1 MPYRLPW
8 VKAPQSGEWLGYWL
22 LRIGA
27 VYGMRLRALLALAG
41 VGDVRFVEPT
51 WARLGCRP
59 LLDWS
64 GMSVLLGEP
73 LPRLKR
79 MQALASPPARWAQL
93 GYCPS
98 CLRSDLRNA
107 RTPYWRR
114 SWMDPYV
121 AVCGRHRRLLRPI
134 ESNIVRP
141 QVDLH
146 QGTRLLSWLADND
159 APGKWPQMTPQDVR
173 ALTHLQAQLKPGRS
187 RIPLFP
193 TKAVLLRRRVDAIAA
208 DLHRHGEAGRVTF
221 VHVPRF
227 GGWLAG
233 VRDLQARQN
242 LLHGVVRRLAQ
253 EDGDGPRCGASL
265 IGIRYSP
272 GAAST
277 GLTANS
283 EADPVGPSQT
293 CCKAAISGSSALTI
307 GPSKAAS
314 SGGCRSVADY

>member
-1 MPYRLPW
+1 MTGAGRLPW
-8 VKAPQSGEWLGYWL
+8 VTAPRPGEWLGYWL
-22 LRIGA
+22 LRIGS

-64 GMSVLLGEP
+64 GMSALLGEP

-114 SWMDPYV
+114 AWMDPYV
-121 AVCGRHRRLLRPI
+121 VVCGRHRRPLRPI
-134 ESNIVRP
+134 ESNLVRP
-141 QVDLH
+141 QVALH
-146 QGTRLLSWLADND
+146 QGTRLLSRLAEDD
-159 APGKWPQMTPQDVR
+159 APWDGTEMTPQNVR
-173 ALTHLQAQLKPGRS
+173 ALTHLQAQMKPG
-187 RIPLFP
+187 
-193 TKAVLLRRRVDAIAA
+193 AAGLRCSPREPSCCVAASTPSQA
-208 DLHRHGEAGRVTF
+208 DLHRSGEAGRITL

-233 VRDLQARQN
+233 VRDLQARQR
-242 LLHGVVRRLAQ
+242 LLQGAVRRLAEQ
-253 EDGDGPRCGASL
+253 G
-265 IGIRYSP
+265 
-272 GAAST
+272 
-277 GLTANS
+277 
-283 EADPVGPSQT
+283 VV
-293 CCKAAISGSSALTI
+293 SS
-307 GPSKAAS
+307 S
-314 SGGCRSVADY
+314 